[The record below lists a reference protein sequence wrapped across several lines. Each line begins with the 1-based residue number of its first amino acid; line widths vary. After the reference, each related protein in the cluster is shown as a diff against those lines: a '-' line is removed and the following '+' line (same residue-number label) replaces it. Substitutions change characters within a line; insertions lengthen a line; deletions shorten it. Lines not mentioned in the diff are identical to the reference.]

1 MKKFMSENL
10 HLNLSRKHVY
20 DLMLKLG
27 YRWTY
32 GKKRGSRIIES
43 EQKQADTWR
52 LALEWSQALQLEE
65 SGTHVVVYM
74 DESFVNT
81 GHCHRMS
88 WFLIEQSLIQFD
100 DDGKVI
106 INENAIPVLS
116 DDASVD
122 VKSLRQQSGKGIHLM
137 QNVWDEKC
145 QN

>member
-1 MKKFMSENL
+1 MSENL
-10 HLNLSRKHVY
+10 HLNLTRKHVY

-27 YRWTY
+27 YRWSY
-32 GKKRGSRIIES
+32 GKRRGSRIIES

-65 SGTHVVVYM
+65 AGTHVIVYM

-106 INENAIPVLS
+106 IDDNAIPVLS
-116 DDASVD
+116 DDAAVD
-122 VKSLRQQSGKGIHLM
+122 AKSLRQQSGKGIYIHTTCHVC
-137 QNVWDEKC
+137 NDKC
-145 QN
+145 QY